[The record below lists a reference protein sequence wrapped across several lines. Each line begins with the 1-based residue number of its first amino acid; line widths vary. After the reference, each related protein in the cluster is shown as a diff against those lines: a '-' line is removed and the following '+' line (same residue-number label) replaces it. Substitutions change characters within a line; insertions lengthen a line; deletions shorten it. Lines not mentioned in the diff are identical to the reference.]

1 MIMKKTIMTS
11 ILITAIAALM
21 IPSAAMAGGGGI
33 GLTTNIGEIKPGTP
47 FEPVPSGNG
56 RGVAFDGTNILYY
69 TLFPN
74 VNIYQV
80 TTAGVSLGPILLG
93 TDRVQCGALEFDTT
107 TGLLYCGSYDGAG
120 DVYSIDV
127 TTGDATLLFNQA
139 AFGGIADDSCYGGGV
154 APFIDGLARDSDGS
168 FWLSGDAAKTI
179 YHVTAVGAFIDS
191 FTVPDH
197 PNTGVTGCST
207 GIDIA
212 PGGFLELAMQA
223 GPDLGPHVVVKVLK
237 VDNVDNPVPIVTFQ
251 TLASDDPGVEG
262 VSYDGKT
269 FAPLCALWTNQFAG
283 PPNLLTAFD
292 VQCTRT
298 IGYWKN
304 HPTDAD
310 LTPPIILGDG
320 TDTKI
325 CQIVDTPAEVETV
338 LKAHKGSDAGPK
350 LKAQLLAAKLNI
362 ELGDVPIADQQA
374 IAQTIIAAD
383 KLLAKDGCDPD
394 TGKRGADRAEAQALH
409 ALLDAFNNKYSP

>member
-33 GLTTNIGEIKPGTP
+33 GPTTNIGEIKPGTP
-47 FEPVPSGNG
+47 ITPDPSGNG

-69 TLFPN
+69 TIFPN
-74 VNIYQV
+74 VNIFQV
-80 TTAGVSLGPILLG
+80 TTAGVSLGPIPFG
-93 TDRVQCGALEFDTT
+93 SDRLQCGALEFSE
-107 TGLLYCGSYDGAG
+107 GVLYCGTYVGSGAIH
-120 DVYSIDV
+120 SIDLI
-127 TTGDATLLFNQA
+127 TGDATELFNA
-139 AFGGIADDSCYGGGV
+139 ATFGGINDDSCYGGGV

-168 FWLSGDAAKTI
+168 FWLSGDAAQTI
-179 YHVTAVGAFIDS
+179 YHVTGAGGFLGS

-197 PNTGVTGCST
+197 SFTSATGCST

-212 PGGFLELAMQA
+212 PGGFLELAMQS

-237 VDNVDNPVPIVTFQ
+237 LDDVDNPPIIVEFQ
-251 TLASDDPGVEG
+251 TLATDNPGVEG

-269 FAPLCALWTNQFAG
+269 FAPLCALWTNQFGAD
-283 PPNLLTAFD
+283 NELTAFD

-304 HPTDAD
+304 HSDDSPG
-310 LTPPIILGDG
+310 LPITLGNAGNDG
-320 TDTKI
+320 VGL

-362 ELGDVPIADQQA
+362 ELGDVPIADQLA
-374 IAQTIIAAD
+374 IAQTIIDAD
-383 KLLAKDGCDPD
+383 ALLAKNVCDPD
-394 TGKRGADRAEAQALH
+394 TGKRGVDRDEAQTLH
-409 ALLDAFNNKYSP
+409 GLLDAFNNKYSP